1 MVHGQLRYPGDV
13 MLLAV
18 VLPAMAVAYVTGG
31 PVLRSGLIVTSTVL
45 AITAILVGL
54 RVHRVADRMPW
65 LLVVAGMVLLTAV
78 NVIGFIEAAT
88 DTAGPDTP
96 LNELLQ
102 AGGYVALLAAAVV
115 VVVRHAPHDRGGVI
129 DAALIGLG
137 TAAPVWEFV
146 LRPRLLANGASLAG
160 QAVLLTQVLVLL
172 AVLGA
177 LLRISRTSERGQVA
191 LRYMFAALTCTILGL
206 VLSGATTDPVTG
218 RHLPYVGVL
227 WIWGYLFLAAAGA
240 HPSAAHFATP
250 AGWRREAPGGIRLEY
265 LGLVLLL
272 NPVIGGVPQLQGQP
286 PDGLLLSVGQLL
298 TIPLVLTRIGQ
309 MMRQRAHDQK
319 LLVQQATHDDLTGL
333 ANRRHLFELLDDAVR
348 RHVDGTDP
356 PVTLLFCDLNDFK
369 PVNDRWG
376 HDAGDHVLR
385 AVATRLA
392 ACVRSGDVV
401 ARIGGDEFVVFCP
414 GAGPAEGNRLRE
426 RITHALVEPVAWRG
440 ELIHVGVA
448 IGLAV
453 SDPTTSSGDALVA
466 AADAEMYARKRTER
480 EARGP
485 RAAAQLSTVR
495 RVQR

>member
-1 MVHGQLRYPGDV
+1 MVNGKLRYPVDV

-18 VLPAMAVAYVTGG
+18 VLPATAVAYVTGD
-31 PVLRSGLIVTSTVL
+31 PVLRSGLIVTSTLL
-45 AITAILVGL
+45 AITAILLGL
-54 RVHRVADRMPW
+54 RVHRIADRMPW

-78 NVIGFIEAAT
+78 NVIGFLEAVT

-146 LRPRLLANGASLAG
+146 LRPRLLTNGASLAG

-191 LRYMFAALTCTILGL
+191 LKYMFAALTCTILGL

-250 AGWRREAPGGIRLEY
+250 AGWREVTGGIRLEY
-265 LGLVLLL
+265 LGFVLLL

-309 MMRQRAHDQK
+309 MMRQRAHDQR

-385 AVATRLA
+385 AVATRIA

-401 ARIGGDEFVVFCP
+401 ARIGGDEFVVLCP
-414 GAGPAEGNRLRE
+414 GAGPAEAGRLRE
-426 RITHALVEPVAWRG
+426 RIKQALVEPVAWRG

-448 IGLAV
+448 VGLAV
-453 SDPTTSSGDALVA
+453 SNSTTLSGDALVA
-466 AADAEMYARKRTER
+466 AADAEMYARKRAER
-480 EARGP
+480 EARGSRP
-485 RAAAQLSTVR
+485 AALSTVR